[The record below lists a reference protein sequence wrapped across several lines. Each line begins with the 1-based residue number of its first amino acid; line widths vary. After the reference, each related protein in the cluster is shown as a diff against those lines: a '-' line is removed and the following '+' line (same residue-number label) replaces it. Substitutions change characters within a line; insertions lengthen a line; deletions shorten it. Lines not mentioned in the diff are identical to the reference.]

1 MNSRT
6 AGPLFFAVLAFLLF
20 GGAYAM
26 WPENFFSTQFSEM
39 MIGMPLRVVA
49 SLILAAIGLEFLC
62 ALVIAVLS
70 DS

>member
-26 WPENFFSTQFSEM
+26 WPEDFFSTPFSTM
-39 MIGMPLRVVA
+39 TVGMPLRVVA
-49 SLILAAIGLEFLC
+49 SLILAAIGVEFLG
-62 ALVIAVLS
+62 ALVITIMS